1 LGRTLIF
8 FPKFIINLF
17 FIGFKQITNE
27 NENQKNINYVKYFYF
42 PFHDYYYFIEVKA
55 ALLIKAISTVELD
68 FLLKEV
74 SHALLLFPSHY

>member
-1 LGRTLIF
+1 MLNIF
-8 FPKFIINLF
+8 IFLFMIIYSLLLLN
-17 FIGFKQITNE
+17 
-27 NENQKNINYVKYFYF
+27 
-42 PFHDYYYFIEVKA
+42 YYFIEVKA